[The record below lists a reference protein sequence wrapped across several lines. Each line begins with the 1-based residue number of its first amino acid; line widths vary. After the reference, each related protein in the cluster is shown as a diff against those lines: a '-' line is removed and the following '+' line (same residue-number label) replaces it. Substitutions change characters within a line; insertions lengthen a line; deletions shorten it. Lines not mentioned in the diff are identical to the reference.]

1 MGQLAALFSNPEG
14 EALQKVIDIKASNAE
29 LKAAIAKFVDARKQK
44 QATLE
49 QAQADLK
56 KLLSVRQEAIAYS
69 LGLL

>member
-1 MGQLAALFSNPEG
+1 
-14 EALQKVIDIKASNAE
+14 LQKVIDIKASNAE